1 MDKKPH
7 KQTKAELEAGAKNLA
22 KWQAENPQGGN
33 LKHGAYSRHF
43 RKRYSDKRTTE
54 GKQLA
59 AALQN
64 LVRDIGPDLSAGQ
77 CLLLDRIREKLIVL
91 MQIGKYADQQLSLIN
106 EKGELLPCLG
116 RNYTSFS
123 EALRRDVEAIY
134 NLATKKSSRIP
145 SIKDIIEQST
155 DEHN

>member
-1 MDKKPH
+1 VVRKGE
-7 KQTKAELEAGAKNLA
+7 KQTEKGAQTGAANLA
-22 KWQAENPQGGN
+22 KWKAENPQGGN
-33 LKHGAYSRHF
+33 LKHGAYSKHF
-43 RKRYSDKRTTE
+43 RKRYSDKRTRE

-64 LVRDIGPDLSAGQ
+64 LVTDIGPNLSAGQ

-134 NLATKKSSRIP
+134 NLATKKPSRIP
-145 SIKDIIEQST
+145 SIREIVEEST
-155 DEHN
+155 DGHS